1 MLISIGRVLAGRYQI
16 NGFIGEGG
24 MSRVWRA
31 LDQNTGKNVAVKV
44 LREEYSEDE
53 SFIRRF
59 DREAQAASRMSHP
72 NIVNLLDV
80 GVEEDGT
87 RYLVMEYVQ
96 GKTLKRFI
104 QESGALRPEIAAQII
119 IRVLAALQHAHQN
132 GVVHRDIKPQN
143 ILIDKEGTVKVADFG
158 IARMANAQT
167 VNQTDESVMGSVYY
181 FSPEQ
186 ARGAAVDARSD
197 IYSVG
202 VVFYEML
209 TGKVPFTGDTPVAIA
224 MQHLQTAPIPPAEVN
239 PSVSSALDFVVL
251 HAMEKKPRRRYQSAE
266 EMLRD
271 VRLAMEHPDT
281 ILAAREEA
289 ERREKAERERERRS
303 KSVRRRVRVMR
314 AALVTVFSLLLVGAI
329 IGTGYFAVQRVV
341 DEKSSLVEV
350 PALIGRMKEDAITL
364 LISAGLE
371 PAVTY
376 DEYPLVKENL
386 VADQS
391 VAPGQKVEKGSFVTI
406 TVSRSVYETNIPTV
420 TGVPLSEA
428 QDILTNAGLVVS
440 EIETQPSEAANMIV
454 IQQLPDAGT
463 NAHKGDS
470 VKLIV
475 SGGIVVMPSLQGM
488 TREQAEQTII
498 AYGLTL
504 AGVYE
509 EVVSDPA
516 QIGVVT
522 SQAPA
527 MYSEILPGA
536 AVTFTIGKPSQ
547 TLYAATVEVD
557 LSALNDGATLTVD
570 LLDDAGNRVTQYTE
584 TIEKGGGSR
593 TVTLY
598 RETPGEA
605 EYAVSFNGTE
615 IYRSTVIFGEN
626 R

>member
-1 MLISIGRVLAGRYQI
+1 MISIGRVLAGRYQI

-271 VRLAMEHPDT
+271 VRLAMDHPDT

-341 DEKSSLVEV
+341 DEKSNLVEV

-428 QDILTNAGLVVS
+428 QEILTNAGLVVS

-557 LSALNDGATLTVD
+557 LSAMDDGATLTVD
-570 LLDDAGNRVTQYTE
+570 LLDSEGNRVTQYTE
-584 TIEKGGGSR
+584 KVEQGGGSR

>member
-1 MLISIGRVLAGRYQI
+1 MISIGRVLAGRYQI

-167 VNQTDESVMGSVYY
+167 VSQTDESVMGSVYY

-209 TGKVPFTGDTPVAIA
+209 TGKVPFTGDSPVAIA

-251 HAMEKKPRRRYQSAE
+251 HAMEKKPRRRYQTAE

-289 ERREKAERERERRS
+289 ERREKAERERERKD

-350 PALIGRMKEDAITL
+350 PALIGRMKEDAITM

-428 QDILTNAGLVVS
+428 QEILTNAGLVVS

-488 TREQAEQTII
+488 TRDQAEQTII

-547 TLYAATVEVD
+547 TLYAASVEVD

-570 LLDDAGNRVTQYTE
+570 LLDSEGNRVTQYTE

>member
-1 MLISIGRVLAGRYQI
+1 MISIGRVLAGRYQI

-31 LDQNTGKNVAVKV
+31 LDQNTGKYVAIKV

-80 GVEEDGT
+80 GVEDDGT

-104 QESGALRPEIAAQII
+104 QESGALRPEIASQII

-167 VNQTDESVMGSVYY
+167 VNQSDENVMGSVYY

-209 TGKVPFTGDTPVAIA
+209 TGRVPFTGDTPVAIA
-224 MQHLQTAPIPPAEVN
+224 MQHLQTPPTPPNEVN

-251 HAMEKKPRRRYQSAE
+251 HAMAKKPRRRYQTAE

-271 VRLAMEHPDT
+271 VRLALEHPDT

-289 ERREKAERERERRS
+289 ERREKAERERERRH
-303 KSVRRRVRVMR
+303 KNVRRRVRVMR
-314 AALVTVFSLLLVGAI
+314 AVLVSVFSLLLVGAI
-329 IGTGYFAVQRVV
+329 IGTGYFAVQRVMK
-341 DEKSSLVEV
+341 DKSSLVET
-350 PALIGRMKEDAITL
+350 PAVIGWMKEDAITA
-364 LISAGLE
+364 LIAAGLE
-371 PAVTY
+371 PVVSY
-376 DEYPLVKENL
+376 DEYPLVKENI

-391 VAPGQKVEKGSFVTI
+391 AAPGTKLERGTFVTI
-406 TVSRSVYETNIPTV
+406 TVSRSMYEMTVPTV
-420 TGVPLSEA
+420 TGVPLTEA
-428 QDILTNAGLVVS
+428 QDILSSAGLVVS

-454 IQQLPDAGT
+454 IQQIPDAGT
-463 NAHKGDS
+463 NANRGDA

-475 SGGIVVMPSLQGM
+475 SGGIVVMPNLQGM
-488 TREQAEQTII
+488 TREQAEQTIL
-498 AYGLTL
+498 AYGLT
-504 AGVYE
+504 VTSTFD

-516 QIGVVT
+516 LVGVVT

-527 MYSEILPGA
+527 MYSEVLPGS
-536 AVTFTIGKPSQ
+536 AVTFTIGRPSPSLL
-547 TLYAATVEVD
+547 TASVLLETEKMTDGGTVTVSI
-557 LSALNDGATLTVD
+557 LAPDGSESL
-570 LLDDAGNRVTQYTE
+570 QYTGVYDAE
-584 TIEKGGGSR
+584 NDAPII
-593 TVTLY
+593 VLY
-598 RETPGEA
+598 RDEPGEA
-605 EYAVSFNGTE
+605 TYIVRFNGEE
-615 IYRSTVIFGEN
+615 ISRGTTVFGEGE
-626 R
+626 

>member
-1 MLISIGRVLAGRYQI
+1 MISIGRVLAGRYQI

-31 LDQNTGKNVAVKV
+31 LDQNTGKYVAIKV

-80 GVEEDGT
+80 GVEDDGT

-104 QESGALRPEIAAQII
+104 QESGALRPEIASQII

-132 GVVHRDIKPQN
+132 GVVPRDIKPQN
-143 ILIDKEGTVKVADFG
+143 ILIDKEGTGKVADFG

-167 VNQTDESVMGSVYY
+167 VNQSDENVMGSVYY

-209 TGKVPFTGDTPVAIA
+209 TGRVPFTGDTPVAIA
-224 MQHLQTAPIPPAEVN
+224 MQHLQTPPTPPNEVN

-251 HAMEKKPRRRYQSAE
+251 HAMEKKPRRRYQTAE

-271 VRLAMEHPDT
+271 VRLALEHPDT

-289 ERREKAERERERRS
+289 ERREKAERERERRH
-303 KSVRRRVRVMR
+303 KNVRRRVRVMR
-314 AALVTVFSLLLVGAI
+314 AVLVSVFSLLLVGAI
-329 IGTGYFAVQRVV
+329 IGTGYFAVQRVMK
-341 DEKSSLVEV
+341 DKSSLVET
-350 PALIGRMKEDAITL
+350 PAVIGWMKEDAITA
-364 LISAGLE
+364 LIAAGLE
-371 PAVTY
+371 PVVSY
-376 DEYPLVKENL
+376 DEYPLVKENI

-391 VAPGQKVEKGSFVTI
+391 AAPGTKLERGTFVTI
-406 TVSRSVYETNIPTV
+406 TVSRSMYEMTVPTV
-420 TGVPLSEA
+420 TGVPLTEA
-428 QDILTNAGLVVS
+428 QDILSSAGLVVS

-454 IQQLPDAGT
+454 IQQIPDAGT
-463 NAHKGDS
+463 NANRGDA

-475 SGGIVVMPSLQGM
+475 SGGIVVMPNLQGM
-488 TREQAEQTII
+488 TREQAEQTIL
-498 AYGLTL
+498 AYGLT
-504 AGVYE
+504 VTSTFD

-516 QIGVVT
+516 LVGVVT

-527 MYSEILPGA
+527 MYSEVLPGS
-536 AVTFTIGKPSQ
+536 AVTFTIGRPSPSLL
-547 TLYAATVEVD
+547 TASVLLETEKMTDGGTVTVSI
-557 LSALNDGATLTVD
+557 LAPDGSESL
-570 LLDDAGNRVTQYTE
+570 QYTGVYDAE
-584 TIEKGGGSR
+584 NDAPII
-593 TVTLY
+593 VLY
-598 RETPGEA
+598 RDEPGEA
-605 EYAVSFNGTE
+605 TYIVRFNGEE
-615 IYRSTVIFGEN
+615 ISRGTTVFGEGE
-626 R
+626 

>member
-1 MLISIGRVLAGRYQI
+1 MISIGRVLAGRYQI

-341 DEKSSLVEV
+341 DEKSNLVEV
-350 PALIGRMKEDAITL
+350 PAVIGRMKEDAITL

-428 QDILTNAGLVVS
+428 QEILSNAGLVVS

-463 NAHKGDS
+463 NANKGDS

-547 TLYAATVEVD
+547 TLYVATVEVD

>member
-1 MLISIGRVLAGRYQI
+1 MISIGRVLAGRYQI

-31 LDQNTGKNVAVKV
+31 LDQNTGKYVAIKV

-80 GVEEDGT
+80 GVEDDGT

-104 QESGALRPEIAAQII
+104 QESGALRPEIASQII

-167 VNQTDESVMGSVYY
+167 VNQSDENVMGSVYY

-209 TGKVPFTGDTPVAIA
+209 TGRVPFTGDTPVTIA
-224 MQHLQTAPIPPAEVN
+224 MQHLQTPPTPPNEVN

-251 HAMEKKPRRRYQSAE
+251 HAMEKKPRRRYQTAE

-271 VRLAMEHPDT
+271 VRLALEHPDT

-289 ERREKAERERERRS
+289 ERREKAERERERRH
-303 KSVRRRVRVMR
+303 KNVRRRVRVMR
-314 AALVTVFSLLLVGAI
+314 AVLVSVFSLLLVGAI
-329 IGTGYFAVQRVV
+329 IGTGYFAVQRVMK
-341 DEKSSLVEV
+341 DKSSLVET
-350 PALIGRMKEDAITL
+350 PAVIGWMKEDAITA
-364 LISAGLE
+364 LIAAGLE
-371 PAVTY
+371 PVVSY
-376 DEYPLVKENL
+376 DEYPLVKENI

-391 VAPGQKVEKGSFVTI
+391 AAPGTKLERGTFVTI
-406 TVSRSVYETNIPTV
+406 TVSRSMYEMTVPTV
-420 TGVPLSEA
+420 TGVPLTEA
-428 QDILTNAGLVVS
+428 QDILSSAGLVVS

-454 IQQLPDAGT
+454 IQQIPDAGT
-463 NAHKGDS
+463 NANRGDA

-475 SGGIVVMPSLQGM
+475 SGGIVVMPNLQGM
-488 TREQAEQTII
+488 TREQAEQTIL
-498 AYGLTL
+498 AYGLT
-504 AGVYE
+504 VTSTFD

-516 QIGVVT
+516 LVGVVT

-527 MYSEILPGA
+527 MYSEVLPGS
-536 AVTFTIGKPSQ
+536 AVTFTIGRPSPSLL
-547 TLYAATVEVD
+547 TASVLLETEKMTDGGTVTVSI
-557 LSALNDGATLTVD
+557 LAPDGSESL
-570 LLDDAGNRVTQYTE
+570 QYTGVYDAE
-584 TIEKGGGSR
+584 NDAPII
-593 TVTLY
+593 VLY
-598 RETPGEA
+598 RDEPGEA
-605 EYAVSFNGTE
+605 TYIVRFNGEE
-615 IYRSTVIFGEN
+615 ISRGTTVFGEGE
-626 R
+626 

>member
-1 MLISIGRVLAGRYQI
+1 MISIGRVLAGRYQI

-251 HAMEKKPRRRYQSAE
+251 HAMEKKPRRRYQTAE

-406 TVSRSVYETNIPTV
+406 PGSRSVYETNIPTV

-454 IQQLPDAGT
+454 IQQVPDAGT

-488 TREQAEQTII
+488 TRDQAEQTII

-547 TLYAATVEVD
+547 TLYAATVDID
-557 LSALNDGATLTVD
+557 LSAMNDGATLTVD
-570 LLDDAGNRVTQYTE
+570 LLDSEGNRVTQYTE
-584 TIEKGGGSR
+584 KVEQGGGSR

>member
-1 MLISIGRVLAGRYQI
+1 MISIGRVLAGRYQI

-31 LDQNTGKNVAVKV
+31 LDQNTGKYVAIKV

-80 GVEEDGT
+80 GVEDDGT

-167 VNQTDESVMGSVYY
+167 VNQSDENVMGSVYY

-209 TGKVPFTGDTPVAIA
+209 TGRVPFTGDTPVAIA
-224 MQHLQTAPIPPAEVN
+224 MQHLQTPPTPPNEVN

-251 HAMEKKPRRRYQSAE
+251 HAMEKKPRRRYQTAE

-271 VRLAMEHPDT
+271 VRLALEHPDT

-289 ERREKAERERERRS
+289 ERREKAERERERRH
-303 KSVRRRVRVMR
+303 KNVRRRVRVMR
-314 AALVTVFSLLLVGAI
+314 AVLVSVFSLLLVGAI
-329 IGTGYFAVQRVV
+329 IGTGYFAVQRVMK
-341 DEKSSLVEV
+341 DKSSLVET
-350 PALIGRMKEDAITL
+350 PAVIGWMKEDAITA
-364 LISAGLE
+364 LIAAGLE
-371 PAVTY
+371 PVVSY
-376 DEYPLVKENL
+376 DEYPLVKENI

-391 VAPGQKVEKGSFVTI
+391 AAPGTKLERGTFVTI
-406 TVSRSVYETNIPTV
+406 TVSRSMYEMTVPTV
-420 TGVPLSEA
+420 TGVPLTEA
-428 QDILTNAGLVVS
+428 QDILSSAGLVVS

-454 IQQLPDAGT
+454 IQQIPDAGT
-463 NAHKGDS
+463 NANRGDA

-475 SGGIVVMPSLQGM
+475 SGGIVVMPNLQGM
-488 TREQAEQTII
+488 TREQAEQTIL
-498 AYGLTL
+498 AYGLT
-504 AGVYE
+504 VTSTFD

-516 QIGVVT
+516 LVGVVT

-527 MYSEILPGA
+527 MYSEVLPGS
-536 AVTFTIGKPSQ
+536 AVTFTIGRPSPSLL
-547 TLYAATVEVD
+547 TASVLLETEKMTDGGTVTVSI
-557 LSALNDGATLTVD
+557 LAPDGSESL
-570 LLDDAGNRVTQYTE
+570 QYTGVYDAE
-584 TIEKGGGSR
+584 NDAPII
-593 TVTLY
+593 VLY
-598 RETPGEA
+598 RDEPGEA
-605 EYAVSFNGTE
+605 TYIVRFNGEE
-615 IYRSTVIFGEN
+615 ISRGTTVFGEGE
-626 R
+626 

>member
-1 MLISIGRVLAGRYQI
+1 MISIGRILAGRYQI

-104 QESGALRPEIAAQII
+104 QESGALRPEIVAQII

-341 DEKSSLVEV
+341 DEKSNLVEV
-350 PALIGRMKEDAITL
+350 PAVIGRMKEDAITM

-391 VAPGQKVEKGSFVTI
+391 VAPGQKVDKGSFVTI
-406 TVSRSVYETNIPTV
+406 TVSRSVYETTIPTV

-428 QDILTNAGLVVS
+428 QEILSNAGLVVS

-454 IQQLPDAGT
+454 IQQVPDAGT

-488 TREQAEQTII
+488 TRDQAEQTII

-547 TLYAATVEVD
+547 TLYAATVDID
-557 LSALNDGATLTVD
+557 LSAMNDGATLTVD
-570 LLDDAGNRVTQYTE
+570 LLDSEGNRVTQYTE
-584 TIEKGGGSR
+584 KVEQGGGSR

>member
-1 MLISIGRVLAGRYQI
+1 MISIGRVLAGRYQI

-341 DEKSSLVEV
+341 DERSNLVEV

-428 QDILTNAGLVVS
+428 QEILTNAGLVVS

-454 IQQLPDAGT
+454 IQQVPDAGT

-547 TLYAATVEVD
+547 TLYAATVDID
-557 LSALNDGATLTVD
+557 LSAMNDGATLTVD
-570 LLDDAGNRVTQYTE
+570 LLDSEGNRVTQYTE
-584 TIEKGGGSR
+584 KVEQGGGSR

>member
-1 MLISIGRVLAGRYQI
+1 MISIGRVLAGRYQI

-167 VNQTDESVMGSVYY
+167 VSQTDESVMGSVYY

-239 PSVSSALDFVVL
+239 LSVSSALDFVVL
-251 HAMEKKPRRRYQSAE
+251 HAMEKKPRRRYQTAE

-341 DEKSSLVEV
+341 DEKSNLVEV
-350 PALIGRMKEDAITL
+350 PAVIGRMKEDAITL

-428 QDILTNAGLVVS
+428 QEILTNAGLVVS

-488 TREQAEQTII
+488 TRDQAEQTII

-547 TLYAATVEVD
+547 TLYAATVDID

-570 LLDDAGNRVTQYTE
+570 LLDSEGNRVTQYTE
-584 TIEKGGGSR
+584 KVEQGGGSR

>member
-1 MLISIGRVLAGRYQI
+1 MISIGRVLAGRYQI

-167 VNQTDESVMGSVYY
+167 VSQTDESVMGSVYY

-271 VRLAMEHPDT
+271 VRLAMDHPDT
-281 ILAAREEA
+281 ILAARAEA
-289 ERREKAERERERRS
+289 ERREKAERERERKD

-341 DEKSSLVEV
+341 DEKSNLVEV

-428 QDILTNAGLVVS
+428 QEILSNAGLVVS

-454 IQQLPDAGT
+454 IQQVPDAGT
-463 NAHKGDS
+463 NANKGDS

-488 TREQAEQTII
+488 TRDQAEQTII

-509 EVVSDPA
+509 EVVSDTS

-547 TLYAATVEVD
+547 TLYAASVEVD

-598 RETPGEA
+598 RETPGET
-605 EYAVSFNGTE
+605 EYSVSFDGTE
-615 IYRSTVIFGEN
+615 VYRGTVTFGEN
-626 R
+626 K

>member
-1 MLISIGRVLAGRYQI
+1 MISIGRVLAGRYQI

-53 SFIRRF
+53 NFIRRF

-167 VNQTDESVMGSVYY
+167 VSQTDESVMGSVYY

-289 ERREKAERERERRS
+289 ERREKAERERERKD

-341 DEKSSLVEV
+341 DEKSNLVEV
-350 PALIGRMKEDAITL
+350 PALIGRMKEDAITM

-428 QDILTNAGLVVS
+428 QEILSNAGLVVS

-454 IQQLPDAGT
+454 IQQVPDAGT

-488 TREQAEQTII
+488 TRDQAEQTII

-547 TLYAATVEVD
+547 TLYAATVDID
-557 LSALNDGATLTVD
+557 LSAMNDGATLTVD
-570 LLDDAGNRVTQYTE
+570 LLDSEGNRVTQYTE
-584 TIEKGGGSR
+584 KVEQGGGSR

>member
-1 MLISIGRVLAGRYQI
+1 MISIGRVLAGRYQI

-31 LDQNTGKNVAVKV
+31 LDQNTGKYVAIKV

-80 GVEEDGT
+80 GVEDDGT

-104 QESGALRPEIAAQII
+104 QESGALRPEIASQII

-167 VNQTDESVMGSVYY
+167 VNQTDENVMGSVYY

-209 TGKVPFTGDTPVAIA
+209 TGRVPFTGDTPVAIA
-224 MQHLQTAPIPPAEVN
+224 MQHLQTPPTPPNKVN

-251 HAMEKKPRRRYQSAE
+251 HAMEKKPRRRYQTAE

-271 VRLAMEHPDT
+271 VRLALEHPDT

-289 ERREKAERERERRS
+289 ERREKAERERERRH
-303 KSVRRRVRVMR
+303 KNVRRRVRVMR
-314 AALVTVFSLLLVGAI
+314 AVLVSVFSLLLVGAI
-329 IGTGYFAVQRVV
+329 IGTGYFAVQRVIK
-341 DEKSSLVEV
+341 DKSNLVET
-350 PALIGRMKEDAITL
+350 PAVIGWMKEDAITA
-364 LISAGLE
+364 LIAAGLE
-371 PAVTY
+371 PVVSY
-376 DEYPLVKENL
+376 DEYPLVKENI

-391 VAPGQKVEKGSFVTI
+391 AAPGTKLERGTFVTI
-406 TVSRSVYETNIPTV
+406 TVSRSMYEMTVPTV
-420 TGVPLSEA
+420 TGVPLTEA
-428 QDILTNAGLVVS
+428 QDILSSAGLVVS

-454 IQQLPDAGT
+454 IQQIPDAGT
-463 NAHKGDS
+463 NANRGDA

-475 SGGIVVMPSLQGM
+475 SGGIVVMPNLQGM
-488 TREQAEQTII
+488 TREQAEQTIL
-498 AYGLTL
+498 AYGLT
-504 AGVYE
+504 VTSTFD

-516 QIGVVT
+516 LVGVVT

-527 MYSEILPGA
+527 MYSEVLPGS
-536 AVTFTIGKPSQ
+536 AVTFTIGRPSPSLL
-547 TLYAATVEVD
+547 TASVLLETEKMTDGGTVTVSI
-557 LSALNDGATLTVD
+557 LGPDGSESL
-570 LLDDAGNRVTQYTE
+570 QYTGVYDE
-584 TIEKGGGSR
+584 ENNAPIII
-593 TVTLY
+593 LY
-598 RETPGEA
+598 RDEPGEA
-605 EYAVSFNGTE
+605 TYIVRFNGEE
-615 IYRSTVIFGEN
+615 ISRGTTVFGEGK
-626 R
+626 

>member
-1 MLISIGRVLAGRYQI
+1 MISIGRVLAGRYQI

-31 LDQNTGKNVAVKV
+31 LDQNTGKYVAIKV

-80 GVEEDGT
+80 GVEDDGT

-104 QESGALRPEIAAQII
+104 QESGALRPEIASQII

-143 ILIDKEGTVKVADFG
+143 ILIDKEGTVKVAAFG

-167 VNQTDESVMGSVYY
+167 VNQSDENVMGSVYY

-209 TGKVPFTGDTPVAIA
+209 TGRVPFTGDTPVAIA
-224 MQHLQTAPIPPAEVN
+224 MQHLQTPPTPPNEVN

-251 HAMEKKPRRRYQSAE
+251 HAMEKKPRRRYQTAE

-271 VRLAMEHPDT
+271 VRLALEHPDT

-289 ERREKAERERERRS
+289 ERREKAERERERRH
-303 KSVRRRVRVMR
+303 KNVRRRVRVMR
-314 AALVTVFSLLLVGAI
+314 AVLVSVFSLLLVGAI
-329 IGTGYFAVQRVV
+329 IGTGYFAVQRVMK
-341 DEKSSLVEV
+341 DKSSLVET
-350 PALIGRMKEDAITL
+350 PAVIGWMKEDAITA
-364 LISAGLE
+364 LIAAGLE
-371 PAVTY
+371 PVVSY
-376 DEYPLVKENL
+376 DEYPLVKENI

-391 VAPGQKVEKGSFVTI
+391 AAPGTKLERGTFVTI
-406 TVSRSVYETNIPTV
+406 TVSRSMYEMTVPTV
-420 TGVPLSEA
+420 TGVPLTEA
-428 QDILTNAGLVVS
+428 QDILSSAGLVVS

-454 IQQLPDAGT
+454 IQQIPDAGT
-463 NAHKGDS
+463 NANRGDA

-475 SGGIVVMPSLQGM
+475 SGGIVVMPNLQGM
-488 TREQAEQTII
+488 TREQAEQTIL
-498 AYGLTL
+498 AYGLT
-504 AGVYE
+504 VTSTFD

-516 QIGVVT
+516 LVGVVT

-527 MYSEILPGA
+527 MYSEVLPGS
-536 AVTFTIGKPSQ
+536 AVTFTIGRPSPSLL
-547 TLYAATVEVD
+547 TASVLLETEKMTDGGTVTVSI
-557 LSALNDGATLTVD
+557 LAPDGSESL
-570 LLDDAGNRVTQYTE
+570 QYTGVYDAE
-584 TIEKGGGSR
+584 NDAPII
-593 TVTLY
+593 VLY
-598 RETPGEA
+598 RDEPGEA
-605 EYAVSFNGTE
+605 TYIVRFNGEE
-615 IYRSTVIFGEN
+615 ISRGTTVFGEGE
-626 R
+626 

>member
-1 MLISIGRVLAGRYQI
+1 MISIGRVLAGRYQI

-350 PALIGRMKEDAITL
+350 PAVIGRMKEDAITL

-428 QDILTNAGLVVS
+428 QEILSNAGLVVS

-454 IQQLPDAGT
+454 IQQVPDAGT

-547 TLYAATVEVD
+547 TLYAATVDID
-557 LSALNDGATLTVD
+557 LSAMNDGATLTVD
-570 LLDDAGNRVTQYTE
+570 LLDSEGNRVTQYTE
-584 TIEKGGGSR
+584 KVEQGGGSR

>member
-1 MLISIGRVLAGRYQI
+1 MISIGRVLAGRYQI

-167 VNQTDESVMGSVYY
+167 VSQTDESVMGSVYY

-209 TGKVPFTGDTPVAIA
+209 TGKVPFTGDSPVAIA

-251 HAMEKKPRRRYQSAE
+251 HAMEKKPRRRYQTAE

-547 TLYAATVEVD
+547 TLYAASVDID
-557 LSALNDGATLTVD
+557 LSAMNDGATLTVD
-570 LLDDAGNRVTQYTE
+570 LLDSEGNRVTQYTE
-584 TIEKGGGSR
+584 KVEQGGGSR

>member
-1 MLISIGRVLAGRYQI
+1 MISIGRVLAGRYQI

-289 ERREKAERERERRS
+289 ERREKAERERERKD

-350 PALIGRMKEDAITL
+350 PAVIGRMKEDAITL

-428 QDILTNAGLVVS
+428 QEILSNAGLVVS

-547 TLYAATVEVD
+547 TLYAATVDID
-557 LSALNDGATLTVD
+557 LSAMNDGATLTVD
-570 LLDDAGNRVTQYTE
+570 LLDSEGNRVTQYTE
-584 TIEKGGGSR
+584 KMEQGGGSR

>member
-1 MLISIGRVLAGRYQI
+1 MISIGRVLAGRYQI

-209 TGKVPFTGDTPVAIA
+209 TGKVPFTGDSPVAIA

-251 HAMEKKPRRRYQSAE
+251 HAMEKKPRRRYQTAE

-341 DEKSSLVEV
+341 DEKSNLVEV

-428 QDILTNAGLVVS
+428 QEILTNAGLVVS

-454 IQQLPDAGT
+454 IQQVPDAGT

-547 TLYAATVEVD
+547 TLYAATVDID
-557 LSALNDGATLTVD
+557 LSAMNDGATLTVD
-570 LLDDAGNRVTQYTE
+570 LLDSEGNRVTQYTE
-584 TIEKGGGSR
+584 KVEQGGGSR

>member
-1 MLISIGRVLAGRYQI
+1 MISIGRVLAGRYQI

-271 VRLAMEHPDT
+271 VRLAMDHPDT

-341 DEKSSLVEV
+341 DEKSNLVEV

-428 QDILTNAGLVVS
+428 QEILTNAGLVVS

-488 TREQAEQTII
+488 TRDQAEQTII

-547 TLYAATVEVD
+547 TLYAATVDID
-557 LSALNDGATLTVD
+557 LSAMNDGATLTVD

>member
-1 MLISIGRVLAGRYQI
+1 MISIGRVLAGRYQI

-289 ERREKAERERERRS
+289 ERREKAERERERKD

-350 PALIGRMKEDAITL
+350 PAVIGRMKEDAITM

-428 QDILTNAGLVVS
+428 QEILSNAGLVVS

-547 TLYAATVEVD
+547 TLYAATVDID
-557 LSALNDGATLTVD
+557 LSAMNDGATLTVD
-570 LLDDAGNRVTQYTE
+570 LLDSEGNRVTQYTE
-584 TIEKGGGSR
+584 KVEQGGGSR

>member
-1 MLISIGRVLAGRYQI
+1 MISIGRVLAGRYQI

-167 VNQTDESVMGSVYY
+167 VSQTDESVMGSVYY

-350 PALIGRMKEDAITL
+350 PAVIGRMKEDAITL

-428 QDILTNAGLVVS
+428 QEILTNAGLVVS

-488 TREQAEQTII
+488 TRDQAEQTII

-547 TLYAATVEVD
+547 TLYAATVDID

-598 RETPGEA
+598 RETPGET
-605 EYAVSFNGTE
+605 EYSVSFDGTE
-615 IYRSTVIFGEN
+615 VYRGTVTFGEN
-626 R
+626 K

>member
-1 MLISIGRVLAGRYQI
+1 MISIGRVLAGRYQI

-341 DEKSSLVEV
+341 DEKSNLVEV
-350 PALIGRMKEDAITL
+350 PAVIGRMKEDAITL

-463 NAHKGDS
+463 NANKGDS

-488 TREQAEQTII
+488 TRDQAEQTII

-547 TLYAATVEVD
+547 TLYVATVEVD

-570 LLDDAGNRVTQYTE
+570 LLDSEGNRVTQYTE
-584 TIEKGGGSR
+584 KVEQGGGSR

>member
-1 MLISIGRVLAGRYQI
+1 MISIGRVLAGRYQI

-31 LDQNTGKNVAVKV
+31 LDQNTGKYVAIKV

-80 GVEEDGT
+80 GVEDDGT

-104 QESGALRPEIAAQII
+104 QESGALRPEIASQII

-158 IARMANAQT
+158 IARMANAHT
-167 VNQTDESVMGSVYY
+167 VNQSDENVMGSVYY

-209 TGKVPFTGDTPVAIA
+209 TGRVPFTGDTPVAIA
-224 MQHLQTAPIPPAEVN
+224 MQHLQTPPTPPNEVN

-251 HAMEKKPRRRYQSAE
+251 HAMEKKPRRRYQTAE

-271 VRLAMEHPDT
+271 VRLALEHPDT

-289 ERREKAERERERRS
+289 ERREKAERERERRH
-303 KSVRRRVRVMR
+303 KNVRRRVRVMR
-314 AALVTVFSLLLVGAI
+314 AVLVSVFSLLLVGAI
-329 IGTGYFAVQRVV
+329 IGTGYFAVQRVMK
-341 DEKSSLVEV
+341 DKSSLVET
-350 PALIGRMKEDAITL
+350 PAVIGWMKEDAITA
-364 LISAGLE
+364 LIAAGLE
-371 PAVTY
+371 PVVSY
-376 DEYPLVKENL
+376 DEYPLVKENI

-391 VAPGQKVEKGSFVTI
+391 AAPGTKLERGTFVTI
-406 TVSRSVYETNIPTV
+406 TVSRSMYEMTVPTV
-420 TGVPLSEA
+420 TGVPLTEA
-428 QDILTNAGLVVS
+428 QDILSSAGLVVS

-454 IQQLPDAGT
+454 IQQIPDAGT
-463 NAHKGDS
+463 NANRGDA

-475 SGGIVVMPSLQGM
+475 SGGIVVMPNLQGM
-488 TREQAEQTII
+488 TREQAEQTIL
-498 AYGLTL
+498 AYGLT
-504 AGVYE
+504 VTSTFD

-516 QIGVVT
+516 LVGVVT

-527 MYSEILPGA
+527 MYSEVLPGS
-536 AVTFTIGKPSQ
+536 AVTFTIGRPSPSLL
-547 TLYAATVEVD
+547 TASVLLETEKMTDGGTVTVSI
-557 LSALNDGATLTVD
+557 LAPDGSESL
-570 LLDDAGNRVTQYTE
+570 QYTGVYDAE
-584 TIEKGGGSR
+584 NDAPII
-593 TVTLY
+593 VLY
-598 RETPGEA
+598 RDEPGEA
-605 EYAVSFNGTE
+605 TYIVRFNGEE
-615 IYRSTVIFGEN
+615 ISRGTTVFGEGE
-626 R
+626 

>member
-1 MLISIGRVLAGRYQI
+1 MISIGRVLAGRYQI

-167 VNQTDESVMGSVYY
+167 VSQTDESVMGSVYY

-209 TGKVPFTGDTPVAIA
+209 TGKVPFTGDSPVAIA

-341 DEKSSLVEV
+341 DEKSNLVEV
-350 PALIGRMKEDAITL
+350 PAVIGRMKEDAITL

-428 QDILTNAGLVVS
+428 QEILTNAGLVVS

-547 TLYAATVEVD
+547 TLYAATVDID
-557 LSALNDGATLTVD
+557 LSAMNDGATLTVD
-570 LLDDAGNRVTQYTE
+570 LLDSEGNRVTQYTE
-584 TIEKGGGSR
+584 KVEQGGGSR

>member
-1 MLISIGRVLAGRYQI
+1 MISIGRVLAGRYQI

-167 VNQTDESVMGSVYY
+167 VSQTDESVMGSVYY

-209 TGKVPFTGDTPVAIA
+209 TGKVPFTGDSPVAIA

-251 HAMEKKPRRRYQSAE
+251 HAMEKKPRRRYQTAE

-281 ILAAREEA
+281 ILAARAEA
-289 ERREKAERERERRS
+289 ERREKAERERERRN

-341 DEKSSLVEV
+341 DEKSNLVEV

-454 IQQLPDAGT
+454 IQQVPDAGT

-547 TLYAATVEVD
+547 TLYAATVDID
-557 LSALNDGATLTVD
+557 LSAMNDGATLTVD
-570 LLDDAGNRVTQYTE
+570 LLDSEGNRVTQYTE
-584 TIEKGGGSR
+584 KVEQGGGSR

>member
-1 MLISIGRVLAGRYQI
+1 MISIGRVLAGRYQI

-271 VRLAMEHPDT
+271 VRLAMDHPDT

-289 ERREKAERERERRS
+289 ERREKAERERERKD

-350 PALIGRMKEDAITL
+350 PAVIGRMKEDAITL

-428 QDILTNAGLVVS
+428 QEILTNAGLVVS

-488 TREQAEQTII
+488 TRDQAEQTII

-547 TLYAATVEVD
+547 TLYAATVDID
-557 LSALNDGATLTVD
+557 LSAMNDGATLTVD
-570 LLDDAGNRVTQYTE
+570 LLDSEGNRVTQYTE
-584 TIEKGGGSR
+584 KVEQGGGSR

>member
-1 MLISIGRVLAGRYQI
+1 MISIGRVLAGRYQI

-87 RYLVMEYVQ
+87 RYLVMESVQ

-251 HAMEKKPRRRYQSAE
+251 HAMEKKPRRRYQTAE

-289 ERREKAERERERRS
+289 ERREKAERERERKD

-350 PALIGRMKEDAITL
+350 PAVIGRMKEDAITM

-428 QDILTNAGLVVS
+428 QEILSNAGLVVS

-547 TLYAATVEVD
+547 TLYAATVDID
-557 LSALNDGATLTVD
+557 LSSMNDGATLTVD
-570 LLDDAGNRVTQYTE
+570 LLDSEGNRVTQYTE
-584 TIEKGGGSR
+584 KVEQGGGSR

>member
-1 MLISIGRVLAGRYQI
+1 MISIGRVLAGRYQI

-289 ERREKAERERERRS
+289 ERREKAERERERKD

-350 PALIGRMKEDAITL
+350 PAVIGRMKEDAITL

-428 QDILTNAGLVVS
+428 QEILSNAGLVVS

-547 TLYAATVEVD
+547 TLYAATVDID

-570 LLDDAGNRVTQYTE
+570 LLDSEGNRVTQYTE
-584 TIEKGGGSR
+584 KVEQGGGSR

>member
-1 MLISIGRVLAGRYQI
+1 MISIGRVLAGRYQI

-289 ERREKAERERERRS
+289 ERREKAERERERKD

-341 DEKSSLVEV
+341 DEKSNLVEV
-350 PALIGRMKEDAITL
+350 PALIGRMKEDAITM

-428 QDILTNAGLVVS
+428 QEILTNAGLVVS

-488 TREQAEQTII
+488 TRDQAEQTII

-547 TLYAATVEVD
+547 TLYAATVDID
-557 LSALNDGATLTVD
+557 LSAMNDGATLTVD
-570 LLDDAGNRVTQYTE
+570 LLDSEGNRVTQYTE
-584 TIEKGGGSR
+584 KVEQGGGSR

>member
-1 MLISIGRVLAGRYQI
+1 MISIGRVLAGRYQI

-31 LDQNTGKNVAVKV
+31 LDQNTGKYVAIKV

-80 GVEEDGT
+80 GVEDDGT

-104 QESGALRPEIAAQII
+104 QESGALRPEIASQII

-167 VNQTDESVMGSVYY
+167 VNQSDENVMGSVYY

-209 TGKVPFTGDTPVAIA
+209 TGRVPFTGDTPVAIA
-224 MQHLQTAPIPPAEVN
+224 MQHLQTPPTPPNEVN

-251 HAMEKKPRRRYQSAE
+251 HAMEKKPRRRYQTAE

-271 VRLAMEHPDT
+271 VRLALEHPDT

-289 ERREKAERERERRS
+289 ERREKAERERERRH
-303 KSVRRRVRVMR
+303 KNVRRRVRVMR
-314 AALVTVFSLLLVGAI
+314 AVLVSVFSLLLVGAI
-329 IGTGYFAVQRVV
+329 IGTGYFAVQRVMK
-341 DEKSSLVEV
+341 DKSSLVET
-350 PALIGRMKEDAITL
+350 PAVIGCMKEDAITA
-364 LISAGLE
+364 LIAAGLE
-371 PAVTY
+371 PVVSY
-376 DEYPLVKENL
+376 DEYPLVKENI

-391 VAPGQKVEKGSFVTI
+391 AAPGTKLERGTFVTI
-406 TVSRSVYETNIPTV
+406 TVSRSMYEMTVPTV
-420 TGVPLSEA
+420 TGVPLTEA
-428 QDILTNAGLVVS
+428 QDILSSAGLVVS

-454 IQQLPDAGT
+454 IQQIPDAGT
-463 NAHKGDS
+463 NANRGDA

-475 SGGIVVMPSLQGM
+475 SGGIVVMPNLQGM
-488 TREQAEQTII
+488 TREQAEQTIL
-498 AYGLTL
+498 AYGLT
-504 AGVYE
+504 VTSTFD

-516 QIGVVT
+516 LVGVVT

-527 MYSEILPGA
+527 MYSEVLPGS
-536 AVTFTIGKPSQ
+536 AVTFTIGRPSPSLL
-547 TLYAATVEVD
+547 TASVLLETEKMTDGGTVTVSI
-557 LSALNDGATLTVD
+557 LAPDGSESL
-570 LLDDAGNRVTQYTE
+570 QYTVVYDAE
-584 TIEKGGGSR
+584 NDAPII
-593 TVTLY
+593 VLY
-598 RETPGEA
+598 RDEPGEA
-605 EYAVSFNGTE
+605 TYIVRFNGEE
-615 IYRSTVIFGEN
+615 ISRGTTVFGEGE
-626 R
+626 

>member
-1 MLISIGRVLAGRYQI
+1 MISIGRVLAGRYQI

-31 LDQNTGKNVAVKV
+31 LDQNTGKYVAIKV

-80 GVEEDGT
+80 GVEDDGT

-104 QESGALRPEIAAQII
+104 QESGALRPEIASQII

-167 VNQTDESVMGSVYY
+167 VNQSDENVMGSVYY

-209 TGKVPFTGDTPVAIA
+209 TGRVPFTGDTPVAIA
-224 MQHLQTAPIPPAEVN
+224 MQHLQTPPTPPNEVN

-251 HAMEKKPRRRYQSAE
+251 HAMEKKPRRRYQTAE

-271 VRLAMEHPDT
+271 VRLALEHPDT

-289 ERREKAERERERRS
+289 ERREKAERERERRH
-303 KSVRRRVRVMR
+303 KNVRRRVRVMR
-314 AALVTVFSLLLVGAI
+314 AVLVSVFSLLLVGAI
-329 IGTGYFAVQRVV
+329 IGTGYFAVQRVMK
-341 DEKSSLVEV
+341 DKSSLVET
-350 PALIGRMKEDAITL
+350 PAVIGWMKEDAITA
-364 LISAGLE
+364 LIAAGLE
-371 PAVTY
+371 PVVSY
-376 DEYPLVKENL
+376 DEYPLVKENI

-391 VAPGQKVEKGSFVTI
+391 AAPGTKLERGTFVTI
-406 TVSRSVYETNIPTV
+406 TVSRSMYEMTVPTV
-420 TGVPLSEA
+420 TGVPLTEA
-428 QDILTNAGLVVS
+428 QDILSSAGLVVS

-454 IQQLPDAGT
+454 IQQIPDAGT
-463 NAHKGDS
+463 NANRGDA

-475 SGGIVVMPSLQGM
+475 SGGIVVMPNLQGM
-488 TREQAEQTII
+488 TREQAEQTIL
-498 AYGLTL
+498 AYGLT
-504 AGVYE
+504 VTSTFD

-516 QIGVVT
+516 LVGVVT

-527 MYSEILPGA
+527 MYSEVLPGS
-536 AVTFTIGKPSQ
+536 AVTVTIGRPSPSLL
-547 TLYAATVEVD
+547 TASVLLETEKMTDGGTVTVSI
-557 LSALNDGATLTVD
+557 LAPDGSESL
-570 LLDDAGNRVTQYTE
+570 QYTGVYDAE
-584 TIEKGGGSR
+584 NDAPII
-593 TVTLY
+593 VLY
-598 RETPGEA
+598 RDEPGEA
-605 EYAVSFNGTE
+605 TYIVRFNGEE
-615 IYRSTVIFGEN
+615 ISRGTTVFGEGE
-626 R
+626 

>member
-1 MLISIGRVLAGRYQI
+1 MISIGRVLAGRYQI

-289 ERREKAERERERRS
+289 ERREKAERERERKD

-488 TREQAEQTII
+488 TRDQAEQTII

-547 TLYAATVEVD
+547 TLYAATVDID
-557 LSALNDGATLTVD
+557 LSAMNDGATLTVD
-570 LLDDAGNRVTQYTE
+570 LLDSEGNRVTQYTE
-584 TIEKGGGSR
+584 KVEQGGGSR

>member
-1 MLISIGRVLAGRYQI
+1 MISIGRVLAVRYQI

-31 LDQNTGKNVAVKV
+31 LDQNTGKYVAIKV

-80 GVEEDGT
+80 GVEDDGT

-104 QESGALRPEIAAQII
+104 QESGALRPEIASQII

-167 VNQTDESVMGSVYY
+167 VNQSDENVMGSVYY

-209 TGKVPFTGDTPVAIA
+209 TGRVPFTGDTPVAIA
-224 MQHLQTAPIPPAEVN
+224 MQHLQTPPTPPNEVN

-251 HAMEKKPRRRYQSAE
+251 HAMEKKPRRRYQTAE

-271 VRLAMEHPDT
+271 VRLALEHPDT

-289 ERREKAERERERRS
+289 ERREKAERERERRH
-303 KSVRRRVRVMR
+303 KNVRRRVRVMR
-314 AALVTVFSLLLVGAI
+314 AVLVSVFSLLLVGAI
-329 IGTGYFAVQRVV
+329 IGTGYFAVQRVMK
-341 DEKSSLVEV
+341 DKSSLVET
-350 PALIGRMKEDAITL
+350 PAVIGWMKEDAITA
-364 LISAGLE
+364 LIAAGLE
-371 PAVTY
+371 PVVSY
-376 DEYPLVKENL
+376 DEYPLVKENI

-391 VAPGQKVEKGSFVTI
+391 AAPGTKLERGTFVTI
-406 TVSRSVYETNIPTV
+406 TVSRSMYEMTVPTV
-420 TGVPLSEA
+420 TGVPLTEA
-428 QDILTNAGLVVS
+428 QDILSSAGLVVS

-454 IQQLPDAGT
+454 IQQIPDAGT
-463 NAHKGDS
+463 NANRGDA

-475 SGGIVVMPSLQGM
+475 SGGIVVMPNLQGM
-488 TREQAEQTII
+488 TREQAEQTIL
-498 AYGLTL
+498 AYGLT
-504 AGVYE
+504 VTSTFD

-516 QIGVVT
+516 LVGVVT

-527 MYSEILPGA
+527 MYSEVLPGS
-536 AVTFTIGKPSQ
+536 AVTFTIGRPSPSLL
-547 TLYAATVEVD
+547 TASVLLETEKMTDGGTVTVSI
-557 LSALNDGATLTVD
+557 LAPDGSESL
-570 LLDDAGNRVTQYTE
+570 QYTGVYDAE
-584 TIEKGGGSR
+584 NDAPII
-593 TVTLY
+593 VLY
-598 RETPGEA
+598 RDEPGEA
-605 EYAVSFNGTE
+605 TYIVRFNGEE
-615 IYRSTVIFGEN
+615 ISRGTTVFGEGE
-626 R
+626 

>member
-1 MLISIGRVLAGRYQI
+1 MISIGRVLAGRYQI

-209 TGKVPFTGDTPVAIA
+209 TGKVPFTGDSPVAIA

-251 HAMEKKPRRRYQSAE
+251 HAMEKKPRRRYQTAE

-281 ILAAREEA
+281 ILAARAEA
-289 ERREKAERERERRS
+289 ERREKAERERERRN

-454 IQQLPDAGT
+454 IQQVPDAGT

-547 TLYAATVEVD
+547 TLYAATVDID
-557 LSALNDGATLTVD
+557 LSAMNDGATLTVD
-570 LLDDAGNRVTQYTE
+570 LLDSEGNRVTQYTE
-584 TIEKGGGSR
+584 KVEQGGGLR

-605 EYAVSFNGTE
+605 EYAVSSNGME
-615 IYRSTVIFGEN
+615 ILRGTVVFGEN

>member
-1 MLISIGRVLAGRYQI
+1 MISIGRVLAGRYQI

-80 GVEEDGT
+80 GVEEDGP

-341 DEKSSLVEV
+341 DEKSNLVEV
-350 PALIGRMKEDAITL
+350 PAVIGRMKEDAITL

-406 TVSRSVYETNIPTV
+406 TVSRSVYETTIPTV

-428 QDILTNAGLVVS
+428 QEILSNAGLVVS

-454 IQQLPDAGT
+454 IQQVPDAGT

-488 TREQAEQTII
+488 TRDQAEQTII

-547 TLYAATVEVD
+547 TLYAATVDID
-557 LSALNDGATLTVD
+557 LSAMNDGATLTVD
-570 LLDDAGNRVTQYTE
+570 LLDSEGNRVTQYTE
-584 TIEKGGGSR
+584 KVEQGGGSR

-605 EYAVSFNGTE
+605 EYAVSFDGTE
-615 IYRSTVIFGEN
+615 VYRGTVTFGEN
-626 R
+626 K

>member
-1 MLISIGRVLAGRYQI
+1 MISIGRVLAGRYQI

-289 ERREKAERERERRS
+289 ERREKAERERERKS

-329 IGTGYFAVQRVV
+329 IGTGYFAVERVV
-341 DEKSSLVEV
+341 NEKSSLVEV
-350 PALIGRMKEDAITL
+350 PAVIGRMKEDAITL

-406 TVSRSVYETNIPTV
+406 TVSRSVYETTIPTV

-428 QDILTNAGLVVS
+428 QEILSNAGLVVS

-454 IQQLPDAGT
+454 IQQVPDAGT
-463 NAHKGDS
+463 NANKGDS

-488 TREQAEQTII
+488 TRDQAEQTII

-509 EVVSDPA
+509 EVVSDTT

-557 LSALNDGATLTVD
+557 LSALNDGATFTVD
-570 LLDDAGNRVTQYTE
+570 LLDGEGNRATQYTE
-584 TIEKGGGSR
+584 KVEKGGGSR

-605 EYAVSFNGTE
+605 EYAVSFNGEE
-615 IYRSTVIFGEN
+615 ILRGTVTFGEN
-626 R
+626 K